1 MQACLLQQTARSV
14 TDAAQ
19 TNTIQAGY
27 IAATAGLTLL
37 EFAPLDETVAAV
49 ANGEADSM
57 LADGSYV
64 MEMTAGGADMQVA
77 GEVRIGG
84 GVGMGIRETD
94 GDLKAAFN
102 GAIASMKA
110 DGSLNALLAE
120 WFPDLDFA
128 GY

>member
-1 MQACLLQQTARSV
+1 MAKL
-14 TDAAQ
+14 
-19 TNTIQAGY
+19 
-27 IAATAGLTLL
+27 
-37 EFAPLDETVAAV
+37 
-49 ANGEADSM
+49 DSM

-64 MEMTAGGADMQVA
+64 MEMIAGGADMQVA

-102 GAIASMKA
+102 GAIESMKA